1 MPNSRLEGTNHT
13 QFQTKM
19 VEIDTL
25 FSTKTAKKIF
35 WRGIY
40 PYSLYT
46 GLTPP
51 PRGGGAKNVLQIM
64 SLAAYASETN

>member
-1 MPNSRLEGTNHT
+1 
-13 QFQTKM
+13 M

-46 GLTPP
+46 GLPP
-51 PRGGGAKNVLQIM
+51 PPGGGEKRVADYESRCLRKRD
-64 SLAAYASETN
+64 

>member
-40 PYSLYT
+40 PYRLYT

-51 PRGGGAKNVLQIM
+51 PPPGEGEKRVADYESRCLRKRD
-64 SLAAYASETN
+64 

>member
-1 MPNSRLEGTNHT
+1 
-13 QFQTKM
+13 M

-46 GLTPP
+46 GLPP
-51 PRGGGAKNVLQIM
+51 PPPGGAKNVLQIM